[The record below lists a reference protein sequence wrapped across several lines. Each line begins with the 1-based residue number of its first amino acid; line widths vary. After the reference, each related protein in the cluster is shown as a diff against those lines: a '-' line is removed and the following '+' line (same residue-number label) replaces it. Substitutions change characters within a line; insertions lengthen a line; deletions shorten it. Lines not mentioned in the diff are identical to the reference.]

1 MSEARPVTGDV
12 TLVSSD
18 AAANDDDVFT
28 ETPLASWDPYDV
40 WLTRVKRPRDIAVNR
55 RTVDAPKRTRGP
67 LNRLARNLTGW
78 AR

>member
-1 MSEARPVTGDV
+1 MTGDV

-18 AAANDDDVFT
+18 AAANDDGVFT
-28 ETPLASWDPYDV
+28 ERQWTTWDPYEV
-40 WLTRVKRPRDIAVNR
+40 WLTRVKQPGDIAGKR
-55 RTVDAPKRTRGP
+55 RTVDAPKRTQRP